1 MKIIQRGLNSILGTW
16 VAGLIALLPLILT
29 VSLVAWVVNLLH
41 THLGPGSLAG
51 RFFALFGQP
60 FTEHPALEYVIGFL
74 VLAAV
79 IYPLGLIAQSRLQKP
94 LLAIAER
101 IIRKVPLVGKLYTL
115 ADRFVGLL
123 DQKQDADLAAMS
135 PVWCLFGGEGIA
147 VLALLPNPDTVQIDG
162 RDYVAILVP
171 TAPVPIGGG
180 LLYVPKEWVRPASIG
195 VDKLTSIY
203 VSMGIVLPPSV
214 PAGAK
219 PRVIGI
225 P

>member
-1 MKIIQRGLNSILGTW
+1 MSCIKRGFNSILGTW
-16 VAGLIALLPLILT
+16 VAGLLALLPLILT
-29 VSLVAWVVNLLH
+29 VSLVAWFVNLLH
-41 THLGPGSLAG
+41 THLGPGSLTG

-60 FTEHPALEYVIGFL
+60 FTEHPALEYIIGFL

-79 IYPLGLIAQSRLQKP
+79 IYPLGLVAQSRLQKP
-94 LLAIAER
+94 LLAFAER
-101 IIRKVPLVGKLYTL
+101 IIRRVPLVGKLYTL

-147 VLALLPNPDTVQIDG
+147 VLALLPNPEPVQIDG
-162 RDYVAILVP
+162 RSYVAILVP

-180 LLYVPKEWVRPASIG
+180 LLYVPREWIRPAGIG
-195 VDKLTSIY
+195 VDKLTSVY
-203 VSMGIVLPPSV
+203 VSMGIVLPTAVQPGQS
-214 PAGAK
+214 
-219 PRVIGI
+219 PRIVGQ